1 MIVARAECRGSAF
14 GYLLNPFRL
23 SFFSGLA
30 LELSY
35 DELRRIYRLE
45 KNTSKLVE
53 VDDDFFEKLNAFMK
67 VEKEEYLKSLRDLS
81 SSKARNFS
89 NLKKM
94 VQEIFAL
101 REKKLLNRALVSSRT
116 GDLSMRKVS
125 AEEKQAFRELLKIIA
140 LHRKSL
146 PEIFDGDTL
155 KISDIAADS
164 DSLFRIMKDV
174 PAFVGTD
181 MKEYGPFSKGEVIP
195 LPQKIAELLLSRKL
209 AAEK

>member
-1 MIVARAECRGSAF
+1 MA
-14 GYLLNPFRL
+14 LNV
-23 SFFSGLA
+23 
-30 LELSY
+30 SY

-67 VEKEEYLKSLRDLS
+67 SEKEEYLKSLRDIS
-81 SSKARNFS
+81 TSKARNFS

-101 REKKLLNRALVSSRT
+101 REKKLLNRALVASRT
-116 GDLSMRKVS
+116 GDVALQKVS
-125 AEEKQAFRELLKIIA
+125 SEEKVTFIELLKLMA

-146 PEIFDGDTL
+146 AELFDGEPQ
-155 KISDIAADS
+155 SFSIAEAS
-164 DSLFRIMKDV
+164 SGELFSVLRDV

-181 MKEYGPFSKGEVIP
+181 MKEYGPFSRGEVVP

-209 AAEK
+209 VVEK

>member
-1 MIVARAECRGSAF
+1 VIVARAECRGSAF